1 MDADPP
7 PDAERRSAL
16 AIDMN
21 VFIPSAITN
30 LAQRIASSATAAY
43 LPRWGVGITDWRI
56 LALLAAAPWTA
67 PVEIGEATGLDKAAV
82 SRALRGLIDK
92 EFVEMCADETRR
104 RRQPLALTR
113 AGLAVHDEIVT
124 LARQREARLLTGFTT
139 QERAQLSD
147 FLARLGREA
156 AQL

>member
-67 PVEIGEATGLDKAAV
+67 PVEIGEAAV

-92 EFVEMCADETRR
+92 EFVEMRADETRR